1 MSKDLF
7 SEQSAEYAR
16 FRPTYPGVLIESF
29 LPFVKEKHVAWDC
42 ATGNGQ
48 AAVLLA
54 EYFEKVE
61 ATDISDAQLENA
73 KPHPK
78 VHYSNVPAEKTDFR
92 DQTFDLITVAQA
104 YHWLQF
110 EEFHKEVT
118 RVSKPEGIIAV
129 WAYGLVRCDDKEI
142 NKMIKNFYTGTTGPY
157 WDPERK
163 YVDEKYESVPFPYEV
178 LVSSNFDIHYQWDIN
193 QLCGYLNSWSSVRNF
208 IKKENSNPVDL
219 FRIALNEVWKE
230 KSSKQ
235 FTFPIFLKAGKVNQ
249 PVIA

>member
-1 MSKDLF
+1 MAKDLF
-7 SEQSAEYAR
+7 SEQSGDYAQ
-16 FRPTYPGVLIESF
+16 FRPSYPAVLVESF
-29 LPFVKEKHVAWDC
+29 LPFVKERNTAWDC

-48 AAVLLA
+48 AAALLA

-73 KPHPK
+73 KPNPK
-78 VHYSNVPAEKTDFR
+78 IHYSNVPAEKTDFR
-92 DQTFDLITVAQA
+92 DETFDLITVAQA

-110 EEFHKEVT
+110 KEFNQEVL
-118 RVSKPEGIIAV
+118 RVSKPDAVIAI

-163 YVDEKYESVPFPYEV
+163 YVDEKYESVPFPYE
-178 LVSSNFDIHYQWDIN
+178 LLISSNFDIHYNWDIN

-208 IKKENSNPVDL
+208 IRKENSNPVDL

-230 KSSKQ
+230 KSEKR
-235 FTFPIFLKAGKVNQ
+235 FTFPIFLKAGKVR
-249 PVIA
+249 